1 MRPVSNHTFNRA
13 YIPKHGEVNDTWIL
27 IPPHVLANQSTLKE
41 EFQIIVFDNGVLSND
56 TIVSHHDRKL
66 TTRSIMRPVSNHTS
80 SWTSI
85 PNHGEVNDTWIHS
98 PSHEF
103 ANQSTLKEDFQIIV
117 FGNGVLS
124 NDTMI
129 PHPDGK
135 LFNPFIIYVSVL
147 VLLLTMSGVI
157 ILIKLMQKYKRKT

>member
-1 MRPVSNHTFNRA
+1 MSMIYVWICVIGMSAICVHARTIMRPVSNHTFNRA

-41 EFQIIVFDNGVLSND
+41 
-56 TIVSHHDRKL
+56 
-66 TTRSIMRPVSNHTS
+66 
-80 SWTSI
+80 
-85 PNHGEVNDTWIHS
+85 
-98 PSHEF
+98 
-103 ANQSTLKEDFQIIV
+103 DFQIIM

-129 PHPDGK
+129 PHHDGK
-135 LFNPFIIYVSVL
+135 LFNPFIIYVSVM